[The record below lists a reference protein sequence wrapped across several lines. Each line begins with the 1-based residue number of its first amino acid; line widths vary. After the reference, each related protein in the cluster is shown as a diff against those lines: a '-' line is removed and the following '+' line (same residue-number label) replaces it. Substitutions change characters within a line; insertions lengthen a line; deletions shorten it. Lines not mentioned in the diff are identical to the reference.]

1 MLRSMSAA
9 RTSLTDHRRT
19 IVKRAMRTLG
29 LAALSTA
36 ALATA
41 LPAASTAATSVRTTD
56 AAPAAADPVIE
67 WNRFLLNVQ
76 ATPGEQPATVHPTYE
91 LAMLHAAIHDA
102 VVSIDHS
109 GLRYLTRVHSVR
121 GASVAAAADAA
132 AHDTLV
138 KLYPSLQASIDQQY
152 AALAARVP
160 AGARK
165 ASGVRVGQRVA
176 AQLLARRADD
186 GSGASPLPFQAATSV
201 GDYQL
206 TPPAFAPPVFTHW
219 RQVKP
224 FVIRRAN
231 QFRPPPPLALT
242 SPKYAAAINEVKA
255 LGAAQGSTRTP
266 DQTQIG
272 QFWNPPIWA
281 AWNQIAQTAALAH
294 HATLSENASTFA
306 TLDLT
311 LADSAIAFYDAKYA
325 YHVWRPVTAIRD
337 ADADGNPDT
346 AADPAWTPLS
356 TTAPDP
362 SYPGAHGTISAAA
375 ADVLSA
381 IYGNDVAFT
390 VTSPALPGV
399 ARSFVSFSE
408 AAHEATVSRIY
419 NGNHTRLD
427 QVAGENLGHDVAGF
441 VLHHNAPPG
450 PVSH

>member
-1 MLRSMSAA
+1 
-9 RTSLTDHRRT
+9 
-19 IVKRAMRTLG
+19 VKRAMRMLT
-29 LAALSTA
+29 LAALA
-36 ALATA
+36 AG
-41 LPAASTAATSVRTTD
+41 LPATSGAATSAR
-56 AAPAAADPVIE
+56 AAQNGAPAVVDPVIR

-76 ATPGEQPATVHPTYE
+76 ATPGDQPATVHPTYE

-102 VVSIDHS
+102 VVTIDHS
-109 GLRYLTRVHSVR
+109 GLRYLTRVHSVQ

-138 KLYPSLQASIDQQY
+138 KLYPSLRASIDQQY
-152 AALAARVP
+152 AALLARVP

-165 ASGVRVGQRVA
+165 AAGVRVGQRVA
-176 AQLLARRADD
+176 AQLLARRAND
-186 GSGASPLPFQAATSV
+186 GSSASLLPFQPGTQA

-219 RQVKP
+219 LQVKP

-231 QFRPPPPLALT
+231 QFRPPPPVALT

-294 HATLSENASTFA
+294 HNTLSQTASTFA
-306 TLDLT
+306 ALDLT
-311 LADSAIAFYDAKYA
+311 LADSVIAFYDAKYA
-325 YHVWRPVTAIRD
+325 YHVWRPITAIRN

-346 AADPAWTPLS
+346 TADPNWTPLS
-356 TTAPDP
+356 ATAPDP

-375 ADVLSA
+375 ADVLSS
-381 IYGNDVAFT
+381 IHGNGSAFT
-390 VTSPALPGV
+390 ATSPALPGV
-399 ARSFVSFSE
+399 ARTFVSFSE

-441 VLHHNAPPG
+441 VLLHNAPRG

>member
-1 MLRSMSAA
+1 VKRPMRSVGLAIVATAAVAATLPPTSGAAPSARAA
-9 RTSLTDHRRT
+9 RDTS
-19 IVKRAMRTLG
+19 
-29 LAALSTA
+29 
-36 ALATA
+36 
-41 LPAASTAATSVRTTD
+41 
-56 AAPAAADPVIE
+56 APAAVDPVIQ
-67 WNRFLLNVQ
+67 WNRFLLNLQ
-76 ATPGEQPATVHPTYE
+76 STPGAQPATVHPTYE

-121 GASVAAAADAA
+121 RASVAAAANAA
-132 AHDTLV
+132 AHDTLTT
-138 KLYPSLQASIDQQY
+138 LYPSLRASIDQQY
-152 AALAARVP
+152 AALLARVP
-160 AGARK
+160 KGGRRATGI
-165 ASGVRVGQRVA
+165 GVGRRVA

-186 GSGASPLPFQAATSV
+186 GSSAAPVPFQPGAGA

-219 RQVKP
+219 SHVKP

-231 QFRPPPPLALT
+231 QFRPPPPAALT

-294 HATLSENASTFA
+294 HGTLSENAGAFA
-306 TLDLT
+306 ALDLA
-311 LADSAIAFYDAKYA
+311 LADSVIAFYDAKYA
-325 YHVWRPVTAIRD
+325 YHVWRPITAIRN

-346 AADPAWTPLS
+346 AADPNWTPLS
-356 TTAPDP
+356 ATAPDP
-362 SYPGAHGTISAAA
+362 SYPGAHGTISAAG
-375 ADVLSA
+375 ADVLSS
-381 IYGNDVAFT
+381 IYGNDPAFT

-399 ARSFVSFSE
+399 ARGFVSFSE

-441 VLHHNAPPG
+441 VLLRSAPRG
-450 PVSH
+450 PAGH